1 MIGSLLRGVV
11 AGAAGTTALNAATY
25 LDMVLRGRPA
35 SSTPEKTIEQ
45 LSERTGV
52 PVPGDD
58 KHRQNRVSGLGA
70 LTGLLTGTTVGAAY
84 GAARDLGWHPSL
96 PVAVVAST
104 AAAMAGSSGPM
115 TLLGITDP
123 RKWSASDWL
132 SDLVPHVAY
141 GLTTVATYAMTN
153 RESRSWRQK
162 CARRHVF
169 PRRPKR
175 S

>member
-1 MIGSLLRGVV
+1 MIDSLLRGVA

-35 SSTPEKTIEQ
+35 SSTPEKSVEQ
-45 LSERTGV
+45 LSDSTGV

-70 LTGLLTGTTVGAAY
+70 LTGMLTGTAVGAAY
-84 GAARDLGWHPSL
+84 GAAHDLGWRPSL
-96 PVAVVAST
+96 PIAVAAST
-104 AAAMAGSSGPM
+104 AAAMVGSSAPM

-141 GLTTVATYAMTN
+141 GLTTVATYALTN
-153 RESRSWRQK
+153 QK
-162 CARRHVF
+162 
-169 PRRPKR
+169 PD